1 MKAILLLG
9 GNGLIGSKLK
19 ETFKSNYNIDIF
31 NIDKKDVD
39 LSLFSNRDLIKE
51 RINKIKPEATIVLAS
66 IKRQHGDNY
75 AIKKHNDAI
84 TENVSMCL
92 SEKESKVI
100 YISSCAV
107 YGEKNNQ
114 IEFNE
119 SSILS
124 PTSSYGEHKL
134 KSENTYKKFI
144 DKKRLLIIRP
154 PLIYDMDEINGY
166 HPGGFLHSA
175 IKNKIIKLWG
185 SGNEK
190 REFILLRDAVNII
203 IKLTLLDARGIYNI
217 ASGESYSYRDIA
229 EYIKKKFNCKI
240 FERER
245 TGIPVDHSYNN
256 EKLMKLI
263 KKYNFT
269 DPYQAVDN
277 YIN

>member
-31 NIDKKDVD
+31 NIDKNDVD